1 MSSFFFFFSLYK
13 LFLSD
18 NYNMLLISRL
28 KPLVNLTT
36 KLSASLYNISI
47 LFSSIK
53 TLIDRSAICLFL
65 RKHIQTNIDLKNN

>member
-1 MSSFFFFFSLYK
+1 
-13 LFLSD
+13 
-18 NYNMLLISRL
+18 MLLISWL

-36 KLSASLYNISI
+36 RLSASLYNISI